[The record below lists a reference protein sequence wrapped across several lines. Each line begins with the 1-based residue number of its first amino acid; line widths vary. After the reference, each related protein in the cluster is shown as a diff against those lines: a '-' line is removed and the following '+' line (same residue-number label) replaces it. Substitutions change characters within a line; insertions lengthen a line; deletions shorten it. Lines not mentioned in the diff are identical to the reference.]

1 MNLIKGN
8 LIQNSNK
15 ISFIVEGSDKT
26 IQIPINNYDFDKKIE
41 LNNKEVCFGIRPEHI
56 HYKKINEN
64 DFEIKLKSELS
75 EYIGHEQIV
84 TFNYSNQETLAKF
97 ASTIKI
103 DLNKEINLYFDLSQI
118 SLFDRNTERRI

>member
-1 MNLIKGN
+1 MAIKKFRILKFKSKPVLTAKGISKSIDKRVI
-8 LIQNSNK
+8 LRK
-15 ISFIVEGSDKT
+15 I
-26 IQIPINNYDFDKKIE
+26 
-41 LNNKEVCFGIRPEHI
+41 
-56 HYKKINEN
+56 
-64 DFEIKLKSELS
+64 DFEIKLKAELS